1 MVQGAWQV
9 DVVPCSIGAQVRLPV
24 LKAYTVIEF
33 EGGLSKEQKEHNEKE
48 EETCT
53 GVHALPL
60 PVHTPPKANYPHGSM
75 HENMRAALCN
85 RHLYVVCQ
93 LDTL

>member
-1 MVQGAWQV
+1 
-9 DVVPCSIGAQVRLPV
+9 
-24 LKAYTVIEF
+24 
-33 EGGLSKEQKEHNEKE
+33 
-48 EETCT
+48 
-53 GVHALPL
+53 L